1 MAASSSWD
9 SSPGFLLWHATLR
22 WQRSITA
29 ALKPLGLT
37 HVQFVLLASAWWLG
51 KNAEPPSQ
59 RELADHAGTD
69 AMMTSQVVRTLESKG
84 LIDRTADPADS
95 RVKRLH
101 VTQSGRTVA
110 LRAIEEV
117 EAADRDYFRQVAHPD
132 LLIPQLR
139 SLALPGT
146 ATRPQPPGT
155 PARWR
160 AEGHGRDSTSGGP

>member
-9 SSPGFLLWHATLR
+9 SSPGFLLWHANLR
-22 WQRSITA
+22 WQRSITM

-37 HVQFVLLASAWWLG
+37 HVQFVLLASAYWLG
-51 KNAEPPSQ
+51 RNAEPPSQ

-69 AMMTSQVVRTLESKG
+69 AMMTSQVVRTLEGKG

-101 VTQSGRTVA
+101 VTQAGRTVA
-110 LRAIEEV
+110 LRAIEKV

-139 SLALPGT
+139 SLALPGAT
-146 ATRPQPPGT
+146 ARSRPAGAS
-155 PARWR
+155 ARR
-160 AEGHGRDSTSGGP
+160 RPEGHGRDSTSAGP